1 MELEE
6 YKEWIKQN
14 ANQEEVMAYEV
25 AKRIIKYHTMYND
38 DCEVSC
44 FPRKILTKD
53 RERIEFDLVVKLEM
67 IGKRTTT
74 RLIGIEF
81 KEWDIKK
88 VILQAIVRRQ
98 FVDYM
103 YIATRIVSLD
113 YVDLFQLAYF
123 GIGWIVFDEDDNFVK
138 IIVPARFSYSN
149 STLHL
154 IKEIIRSSIEEI
166 VKEEVEEKLKELPLS
181 KFGLGV

>member
-1 MELEE
+1 
-6 YKEWIKQN
+6 
-14 ANQEEVMAYEV
+14 MAYEV
-25 AKRIIKYHTMYND
+25 VRRVINHHQSDYNETLA
-38 DCEVSC
+38 EV
-44 FPRKILTKD
+44 FPRKIITKD
-53 RERIEFDLVVKLEM
+53 RERIEFDLIVKLEFK
-67 IGKRTTT
+67 GERRTTT

-123 GIGWIVFDEDDNFVK
+123 GIGWIVFDEGDNFVK
-138 IIVPARFSYSN
+138 ILVPARFSYSN
-149 STLHL
+149 STLYL

-166 VKEEVEEKLKELPLS
+166 VKEEVEEKLKESPLS

>member
-1 MELEE
+1 KERNSRRFKMELEE

-25 AKRIIKYHTMYND
+25 AKRIIKYHQSEYNETIA
-38 DCEVSC
+38 EV

-81 KEWDIKK
+81 KEWDI
-88 VILQAIVRRQ
+88 
-98 FVDYM
+98 
-103 YIATRIVSLD
+103 
-113 YVDLFQLAYF
+113 
-123 GIGWIVFDEDDNFVK
+123 
-138 IIVPARFSYSN
+138 
-149 STLHL
+149 
-154 IKEIIRSSIEEI
+154 
-166 VKEEVEEKLKELPLS
+166 
-181 KFGLGV
+181 